1 MGWLDWLKKSS
12 GPTVRQSRGMRTDP
26 RAAYSAITIQEARN
40 WEAAE
45 TTEENSHQ
53 WWNATGQDINQVM
66 VDHYE
71 RICNRSQL
79 EARRNPTVEGVI
91 KTHATDV
98 VGDEGPGLV
107 MMTDDDAWNREA
119 EEIWCDVAQAVDGSG
134 TLSLGEWLRQDMYQ
148 KWVSGDMICQ
158 IVEDPE
164 AETAVKTRI
173 HPINPNRLR
182 SPYPGQLNQ
191 NMLLGIER
199 NQLNRPVRIT
209 LLMKSETNLALPRT
223 RSLQY
228 PRGTSCT
235 GLSLLSQGKCG
246 DFLSLRLVCK

>member
-107 MMTDDDAWNREA
+107 MMTDDDAWNRA
-119 EEIWCDVAQAVDGSG
+119 RPKKFGAMLHKQSMAQEPFPWVNGYGRICIKNGS
-134 TLSLGEWLRQDMYQ
+134 
-148 KWVSGDMICQ
+148 
-158 IVEDPE
+158 
-164 AETAVKTRI
+164 
-173 HPINPNRLR
+173 
-182 SPYPGQLNQ
+182 
-191 NMLLGIER
+191 
-199 NQLNRPVRIT
+199 
-209 LLMKSETNLALPRT
+209 LAT
-223 RSLQY
+223 
-228 PRGTSCT
+228 
-235 GLSLLSQGKCG
+235 
-246 DFLSLRLVCK
+246 